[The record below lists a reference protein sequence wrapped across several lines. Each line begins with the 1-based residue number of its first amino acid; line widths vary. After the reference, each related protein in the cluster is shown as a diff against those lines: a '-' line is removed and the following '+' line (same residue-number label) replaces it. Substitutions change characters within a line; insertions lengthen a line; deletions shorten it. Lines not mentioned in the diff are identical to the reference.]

1 MRTARRASSRW
12 LIAICAIML
21 LVAGCSGGDDS
32 ETIAVLFV
40 GHGEPTAFADG
51 DVALTFPDGTPFGP
65 HAETLGVPA
74 DYQFTEWAAAYE
86 EIATAMTYLFGDV
99 NGNGTDREVM
109 VSPDGDVPPFFTWE
123 AFREEL
129 NEIYGSFGDLSPHN
143 DLLAEHVENLDLT
156 VDGVEVETHLA
167 FLDAVPRIPDVMW
180 EIADQYDKMV
190 VVPMLLSSSTHT
202 TEVEDQMHE
211 VASLTGGM
219 EIVMAEPFFD
229 VPFMRA
235 RIKDAVIAMADYV
248 HQSLPAD
255 VADSDVG
262 VLLVAHGTPYVPPHE
277 AFGYREGDIFSN
289 LPLTENLFH
298 DEIAED
304 LPWPVR
310 TGRMNYSTP
319 SIQESLAAFE
329 ADGITHVMVIPSA
342 FPTAAM
348 HTMWDVADPAVGRAL
363 TPDEGI
369 VTHTRPSG
377 MNVYYSSEGYADLE
391 TGRQEFRSG
400 LGFIAKVGI
409 MELLEGAQAETS

>member
-1 MRTARRASSRW
+1 MRTSRRASRRW
-12 LIAICAIML
+12 LIALGASI
-21 LVAGCSGGDDS
+21 LVITGCSGGGDS
-32 ETIAVLFV
+32 ETVAVVFV
-40 GHGEPTAFADG
+40 GHGEPAVVADG

-65 HAETLGVPA
+65 HAESLGVPA
-74 DYQFTEWAAAYE
+74 EFQFTEWAAAYE

-99 NGNGTDREVM
+99 NGNGVERELL
-109 VSPDGDVPPFFTWE
+109 VSPQGDVPPFFTWE

-129 NEIYGSFGDLSPHN
+129 DEIYKSFGDFSPHN
-143 DLLAEHVENLDLT
+143 DSISEHVDNLDIA
-156 VDGVEVETHLA
+156 VDGVTVETHVA

-202 TEVEDQMHE
+202 TEVEDQMHD
-211 VASLTGGM
+211 VAALTGGM
-219 EIVMAEPFFD
+219 EIVMAEPFFE

-248 HQSLPAD
+248 RQSLPED
-255 VADSDVG
+255 VADSEIG

-277 AFGYREGDIFSN
+277 AFGYQEGDIFSN
-289 LPLTENLFH
+289 LPLTEDLFH
-298 DEIAED
+298 EEVAED

-319 SIQESLAAFE
+319 SIQDSLAAFE
-329 ADGITHVMVIPSA
+329 ADGVTHVMVVPSA

-377 MNVYYSSEGYADLE
+377 MHVYYSAEGYADLE
-391 TGRQEFRSG
+391 AGRQAFRSG
-400 LGFIAKVGI
+400 LGFIAEVGI
-409 MELLEGAQAETS
+409 MELLEESEMASL